1 MGNGAS
7 VSDSPPQWIY
17 TVSFSPKFYKDGFGR
32 VSPGCKTVS
41 LNTVVRHRKGC
52 FETDGAIWSKGF
64 STGKHVFEVVFPKK
78 ARRPYGSIG
87 IGTKHTELHLQK
99 ATTLVGKSKYSWGVD
114 LSSKKVFSN
123 GLLVGKFPE
132 AIFTKLPDRF
142 FMYIDL
148 VSCRL
153 MFGSDGKYYGIAIE
167 DETMKHFTVYPMV
180 SSAKE
185 GAAITMVYRGIG
197 RVVHG
202 PIRKKRVLIKS
213 LRK

>member
-1 MGNGAS
+1 MHM
-7 VSDSPPQWIY
+7 VQILIY
-17 TVSFSPKFYKDGFGR
+17 RKVENYFNFTA
-32 VSPGCKTVS
+32 GCY
-41 LNTVVRHRKGC
+41 
-52 FETDGAIWSKGF
+52 ETDGAIWSKGF

-123 GLLVGKFPE
+123 GLLVGKFPD

-153 MFGSDGKYYGIAIE
+153 MFGSDGKYYGVAIE

-197 RVVHG
+197 TLLKPYNVIYVSFLM
-202 PIRKKRVLIKS
+202 IRHIRRFSS
-213 LRK
+213 LLFFSVSLHTFEMSL